1 VHVGPVPKLFL
12 LGLRSKERC
21 PNHAVILPP
30 CHVKDPIFRFLLAEH
45 AARWSSAVTAFFD
58 LCLCP
63 PAVLPCRFLGPRS
76 APAIFRSCR
85 RFLFAQHYFSVRIFL
100 LRQGFVLVTVF
111 FFHAR
116 VPVRA
121 ARDLCFP
128 HRFLAAG
135 QFPLILFACLG
146 VERSAPVFCSHCH
159 VLVSTDEDFVPAYPA
174 PKIFVFPHS
183 GFRSRGSPRHRA
195 SCCQFDLEFFFYG
208 VLLPSRFCLLAH
220 LCSGFVGSS
229 LQ

>member
-1 VHVGPVPKLFL
+1 VPVSRSMQRACHFSFLPTIFVRPALL
-12 LGLRSKERC
+12 LGQDFSSTSR
-21 PNHAVILPP
+21 I
-30 CHVKDPIFRFLLAEH
+30 RFGD
-45 AARWSSAVTAFFD
+45 R
-58 LCLCP
+58 
-63 PAVLPCRFLGPRS
+63 
-76 APAIFRSCR
+76 
-85 RFLFAQHYFSVRIFL
+85 
-100 LRQGFVLVTVF
+100 F

>member
-63 PAVLPCRFLGPRS
+63 PAVLPCRFLGPCS
-76 APAIFRSCR
+76 VPAIFRSCR

-111 FFHAR
+111 FSRSSSGPRGQGSLFLAPIFGCRSIPAHSLR
-116 VPVRA
+116 VPGCGAVSSSLLFPLPCASEHR
-121 ARDLCFP
+121 RRFCSCISSTKDFCFP
-128 HRFLAAG
+128 TQRFS
-135 QFPLILFACLG
+135 FP
-146 VERSAPVFCSHCH
+146 R
-159 VLVSTDEDFVPAYPA
+159 
-174 PKIFVFPHS
+174 
-183 GFRSRGSPRHRA
+183 
-195 SCCQFDLEFFFYG
+195 
-208 VLLPSRFCLLAH
+208 
-220 LCSGFVGSS
+220 
-229 LQ
+229 